1 MAGFKFRL
9 EKVLHVREI
18 QEEHARNEWALQ
30 ERLARE
36 ERLKLARLKKE
47 EQAVKDFG
55 YRQPDVQLR
64 QAMYSYLDVLGL
76 RIEKQAKRVRE
87 QEEIAAEAKE
97 AWLLAR
103 QETKKVTTLR
113 EQQYDAWVKD
123 QLRKEQKILD
133 DMRSH
138 LPS

>member
-1 MAGFKFRL
+1 
-9 EKVLHVREI
+9 
-18 QEEHARNEWALQ
+18 
-30 ERLARE
+30 
-36 ERLKLARLKKE
+36 
-47 EQAVKDFG
+47 
-55 YRQPDVQLR
+55 
-64 QAMYSYLDVLGL
+64 
-76 RIEKQAKRVRE
+76 VRE
-87 QEEIAAEAKE
+87 QEEIAAQAKE